1 MLLEKQSWNGP
12 FHLFQILHAFV
23 NRFSI
28 SAPTQNDAKSERAGK
43 RVDTIS
49 AFLSLEEENEKS
61 EKRRSQLVFSATK
74 GARSCKTSNERGS
87 FMQNEQRNR

>member
-1 MLLEKQSWNGP
+1 M
-12 FHLFQILHAFV
+12 HAFV

-49 AFLSLEEENEKS
+49 AFLSLEAENGKNEMQ
-61 EKRRSQLVFSATK
+61 RSQLVFSVTK

-87 FMQNEQRNR
+87 FLKNA